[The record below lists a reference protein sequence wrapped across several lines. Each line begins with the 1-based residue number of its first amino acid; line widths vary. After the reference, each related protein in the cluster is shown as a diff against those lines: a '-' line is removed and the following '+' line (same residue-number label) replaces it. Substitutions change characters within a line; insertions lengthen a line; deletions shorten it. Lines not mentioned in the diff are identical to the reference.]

1 VLTADG
7 RAPQNDSIRREE
19 MKADLFYLAGDAFR
33 GRLTATPEN
42 DLATEFVASRFGRL
56 GLRPVMRDGSFF
68 FRYNLITAT
77 PGTPGTIALA
87 EGDSEIRF
95 TQGADFYPLRFSA
108 SGRARGN
115 LAFAGF
121 GIVAPD
127 LGRDDY
133 RGEAARGK
141 VVIVLDH
148 EPGETDPKSPFDGLV
163 TSEYADPLRKALE
176 AQRQGAIALLIVSDV
191 HNHPGPE
198 NFEALSTA
206 YWPAKPPRIER
217 YALQSRVNPI
227 RIPVAQISRSAAA
240 LLLEGADQP
249 LDALAR
255 AAESDTN
262 AKSFAIEDVFVT
274 VSTDV
279 RRHVVADRTVLA
291 ALYGSDPK
299 LKDEWV
305 VISSHHDHDGAD
317 GALILNGADD
327 NGSGTIG
334 LIEIAE
340 AYTIA
345 ASNGQRPRRSILF
358 ASFNSEERGL
368 LGSWAFVE
376 NPPIPLANIVAA
388 LNMDM
393 VGRDEE
399 VPDAGGPKF
408 RGLPVQTAESNR
420 KSFTLLGHS
429 RSAALADSIER
440 SNRAGGFD
448 LKIKKEYDNNIS
460 NLIRRSDHWPFLQHG
475 VPAVWFHTG
484 LHPDY
489 HTANDR
495 PEKIRY
501 DKMEQI
507 ARLVHQ
513 ASWDLAQ
520 DDARPRVDRSQPRTR
535 GEPANSKPASP

>member
-1 VLTADG
+1 
-7 RAPQNDSIRREE
+7 
-19 MKADLFYLAGDAFR
+19 MKADLSYLAGDAFR

-56 GLRPVMRDGSFF
+56 GLRSVVRDGSFF
-68 FRYNLITAT
+68 FRYNLITAK
-77 PGTPGTIALA
+77 PGTPGKIAVA
-87 EGDSEIRF
+87 KGDSENRF
-95 TQGADFYPLRFSA
+95 TQGVDFYPLRFSA

-133 RGEAARGK
+133 RGEAALGR

-163 TSEYADPLRKALE
+163 TSEHADPLRKALE
-176 AQRQGAIALLIVSDV
+176 AQRQGAVALLIVSDV

-198 NFEALSTA
+198 NFEAQSTA

-217 YALQSRVNPI
+217 YALQSRVDSV
-227 RIPVAQISRSAAA
+227 RIPVALISRSAAA
-240 LLLEGADQP
+240 LLLEGAGRP

-255 AAESDTN
+255 AAESETD
-262 AKSFAIEDVFVT
+262 AKPLAIDDVIVT

-279 RRHVVADRTVLA
+279 RRHVVPDRSVLA
-291 ALYGSDPK
+291 ALHGSDPK
-299 LKDEWV
+299 HKDEWV

-340 AYTIA
+340 AYAIA
-345 ASNGQRPRRSILF
+345 AGQGQRPRRSILF

-399 VPDAGGPKF
+399 VPEAGGPKF

-420 KSFTLLGHS
+420 SSFTLLGHS
-429 RSAALADSIER
+429 RATALAESIEQ
-440 SNRAGGFD
+440 SNRVGGFN
-448 LKIKKEYDNNIS
+448 LKIKKDYDNNIS
-460 NLIRRSDHWPFLQHG
+460 NLIRRSDHWPFLQRG

-489 HTANDR
+489 HSANDR

-507 ARLVHQ
+507 VRLVHQ
-513 ASWDLAQ
+513 ASWDLAKA
-520 DDARPRVDRSQPRTR
+520 DARPRLHRPQPRTR
-535 GEPANSKPASP
+535 GETVNSKRVSP